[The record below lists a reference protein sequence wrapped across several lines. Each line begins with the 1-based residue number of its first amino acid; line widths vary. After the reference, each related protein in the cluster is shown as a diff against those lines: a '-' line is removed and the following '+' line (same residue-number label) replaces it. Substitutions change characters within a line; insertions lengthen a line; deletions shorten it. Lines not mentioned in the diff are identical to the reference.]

1 MTAEEVRALLLRRSE
16 VVIADVREEA
26 AFATGHPLW
35 AASFP
40 LSRLELDAWRR
51 IPRRDTPIAVYGDGV
66 ARAIGVLRGLGYTRV
81 HELAGGLDAWT
92 ASGGEIFQ
100 DVNAPSKAFGELVA
114 SVAGTPSLTAQDVK
128 ALIDAGLPNP
138 VAALR
143 DGTIGWT
150 LAGQRL
156 DRGATRTAPL
166 SVTPPHH
173 ALAASGAR
181 AVAERAGVTF
191 VRARDLPDLRRPDRT
206 TYIFDV
212 RTAAEYAR
220 GHLDGARHAPGGQL
234 VQETDHHAPVRGAR
248 IVVVDDDGV
257 RAAMTG
263 SWLAQMGWEVYAVS
277 PAELLTRPGA
287 EPSLHPAPPPV
298 DTVDA
303 ATLRAWLA
311 DGSATVIDVGPSRDY
326 AAGHIPGAWY
336 AARALLPAALATIGA
351 ARRYVLT
358 SPTGLLARFATADL
372 RHRAPAFALE
382 GGTAAWRFPLE
393 TAEAR
398 YAVPP
403 ADRYR
408 RPYEGTDNPREAM
421 EAYLEWEFGLVEQLE
436 RDGTHHFQVLGHV
449 PALSRYNLP
458 FG

>member
-1 MTAEEVRALLLRRSE
+1 M
-16 VVIADVREEA
+16 
-26 AFATGHPLW
+26 
-35 AASFP
+35 
-40 LSRLELDAWRR
+40 
-51 IPRRDTPIAVYGDGV
+51 
-66 ARAIGVLRGLGYTRV
+66 

-128 ALIDAGLPNP
+128 ALIDAGTPLVVVDARPFGEFRTMSIPTATSMPGAELVLRIRELAPDPATPVVVNCAGRTRSIIGAQSLIDAGLPNP

-191 VRARDLPDLRRPDRT
+191 VRARDLPGLRRPDRT

-263 SWLAQMGWEVYAVS
+263 SWLAQMGWEVYAIS

-336 AARALLPAALATIGA
+336 AARALLPAAIATIGA